1 MSNPRGLY
9 QVPDEPEP
17 PPLQGSVSAP
27 VSALGKASAPL
38 RECPFCGGEPTEVM
52 SELGSTVISCHR
64 RDCNITAFTSA
75 WTHREEAVKAWN
87 RRDGEAARVAEA
99 RAEGAAAERER
110 IVKMLEIAQDRL
122 QAAIAGTQTVAQV
135 KQIGTSWSSLQVAID
150 IIEKGVAP

>member
-1 MSNPRGLY
+1 MTKDMGLY
-9 QVPDEPEP
+9 IVPDEPEP
-17 PPLQGSVSAP
+17 PPLQGSVSQP

-99 RAEGAAAERER
+99 VAALEAIEDKRYFVNFGRGDSPAWVLLNEVIA
-110 IVKMLEIAQDRL
+110 IVK
-122 QAAIAGTQTVAQV
+122 GVTVTHT
-135 KQIGTSWSSLQVAID
+135 G
-150 IIEKGVAP
+150 APSPA